1 MRILGID
8 PGYTRVGYGVV
19 EDDQALDYGC
29 LNPKNDLA
37 ILHRQILDLIKR
49 HKPQALAIEKLFFS
63 QNTKTAMRVG
73 EARGV
78 VLLAAAQAKLEI
90 AEYSPMEVKI
100 AVTGYGKAEKKQVQ
114 QMVKTLLK
122 LDEIPRPD
130 DTADALAVAICHMQS
145 YKFKELTKC

>member
-19 EDDQALDYGC
+19 EDDRAIDYGC
-29 LNPKNDLA
+29 LNPGNDLA
-37 ILHRQILDLIKR
+37 ILHQQILDLIKR

-90 AEYSPMEVKI
+90 AEYSPW
-100 AVTGYGKAEKKQVQ
+100 
-114 QMVKTLLK
+114 
-122 LDEIPRPD
+122 R
-130 DTADALAVAICHMQS
+130 S
-145 YKFKELTKC
+145 SSR